1 MPIKDGFRSPSGK
14 VPVANAR
21 VNNLQNVSEGSKVL
35 VGGMLLSNRCQP
47 ETSISIDIG
56 LYLFVTS
63 QHNPDV
69 LAFIGSYPCKNFP
82 NARVFRISTCRN

>member
-1 MPIKDGFRSPSGK
+1 MPIKNGFRSPSGK
-14 VPVANAR
+14 LPVANAR

-56 LYLFVTS
+56 L
-63 QHNPDV
+63 
-69 LAFIGSYPCKNFP
+69 
-82 NARVFRISTCRN
+82 